1 VEGLGQGHPHGH
13 SIAASAARPVIP
25 RRNLVLLG
33 FMGTGKSTLGR
44 RVAALTGAPFL
55 EMDAELERRA
65 GKPIPR
71 IFAEDGEAAFRDM
84 ETALAREWG
93 QQESAII
100 SCGGGVVLRAENLT
114 ALRAN
119 GVLVCLT
126 ARPEVIVARTARA
139 GNRPLLAG
147 DDPAAKVRELLAA
160 RAAHYAQI
168 PLQLET
174 SDADLSDLAQTLL
187 DLWLRA

>member
-1 VEGLGQGHPHGH
+1 
-13 SIAASAARPVIP
+13 
-25 RRNLVLLG
+25 
-33 FMGTGKSTLGR
+33 
-44 RVAALTGAPFL
+44 
-55 EMDAELERRA
+55 
-65 GKPIPR
+65 
-71 IFAEDGEAAFRDM
+71 M

>member
-1 VEGLGQGHPHGH
+1 M
-13 SIAASAARPVIP
+13 IP

-71 IFAEDGEAAFRDM
+71 IFAEDGEPAFRDM

-93 QQESAII
+93 QRESAII
-100 SCGGGVVLRAENLT
+100 SCGGGVVLRAENLA

-168 PLQLET
+168 PLQLDT
-174 SDADLSDLAQTLL
+174 SDTDLSDLAQTLL